1 MTNITYRNDF
11 YAWTQEQAAL
21 LKEEEF
27 TEVDWQNLIEEIES
41 MGRSEQKELESRL
54 SLIIMHLLK
63 MQYQPQRRGRSWATT
78 IAIQCIDLR
87 RHLRKNPSLRAQLAE
102 AIADIYPDAVQK
114 AAIETR
120 LPSSIFPIDCPWT
133 VEEILDKDWLPG

>member
-1 MTNITYRNDF
+1 MTNTTYQTDF
-11 YAWTQEQAAL
+11 YAWTQEQAVL

-41 MGRSEQKELESRL
+41 MGRSEQKEMESRL

-63 MQYQPQRRGRSWATT
+63 IQYQPQRRGRSWATT
-78 IAIQCIDLR
+78 IAIQRIDLR

-102 AIADIYPDAVQK
+102 AIADIYPDAAKK

-120 LPSSIFPIDCPWT
+120 LPLSIFPSDCPWT